1 VTRRLLVA
9 SIGLTVV
16 VLIVLVVPLGLSFA
30 DREREDLLAGVERDA
45 VAIAF
50 YVEDELDPE
59 ATDVGIDVQA
69 VAEGYQQRTGG
80 RVVVVDGLGIS
91 VADSDPPPGSA
102 ASGRDFTSRPEVA
115 TALAGSVS
123 RGTRRSTTLGEGFVF
138 VAVPVA
144 SGGLVDGAVRITY
157 PTGAVDSRVR
167 RNWLVLG
174 GLSAVTLA
182 TAAVISLVLASSVTR
197 PLRRLQA
204 AAVDL
209 GEGDLG
215 ARVPAEPGPPEIRD
229 VATTFNRMAGQLQAL
244 VGAQEQFVADAS
256 HELRT
261 PLTALRLRLEVLQAT
276 DRPDPAGLDAA
287 LAEVA
292 RLARL
297 VEGLLALAR
306 ADRPGAEASGPVPLR
321 AFLLERRDAWA
332 PLAAESGLELAVDV
346 QGEPAALTGADR
358 LAQVV
363 DNLLANALEVAPEG
377 STVGLTAAAVPG
389 GNVEVHIV
397 DAGPGLTTEE
407 RERAFDR
414 FWRRAGGRGT
424 TGGSGIGLAIVRKL
438 VTGDG
443 GDVRLDEAPGGGI
456 DAVARYPAG

>member
-1 VTRRLLVA
+1 MTRRLLIA

-16 VLIVLVVPLGLSFA
+16 VLVVLVVPLGLSFA
-30 DREREDLLAGVERDA
+30 DREREDLLAAVERDA

-50 YVEDELDPE
+50 YIEDELDPE

-69 VAEGYQQRTGG
+69 VADGYEQRTGG
-80 RVVVVDGLGIS
+80 RVVVVDGQGIS
-91 VADSDPPPGSA
+91 VADSEPPPGSA
-102 ASGRDFTSRPEVA
+102 ASGRDFTTRPEVA
-115 TALAGSVS
+115 TALGGSVS

-157 PTGAVDSRVR
+157 PTAAVDARVR

-182 TAAVISLVLASSVTR
+182 TAAVISLVLAASVTR
-197 PLRRLQA
+197 PLRRLQS

-215 ARVPAEPGPPEIRD
+215 TRVPIEQGPPEIRD
-229 VATTFNRMAGQLQAL
+229 VATTFNRMAAQLQAL

-276 DRPDPAGLDAA
+276 ERPDPADLDAA
-287 LAEVA
+287 LAEVG

-297 VEGLLALAR
+297 VESLLTLAR
-306 ADRPGAEASGPVPLR
+306 ADRPGAEAAAPVPLR
-321 AFLLERRDAWA
+321 PFLLDRRDAWA
-332 PLAAESGLELAVDV
+332 PLAAESGVEVTVEV
-346 QGEPAALTGADR
+346 QGEPAAVTGPDR

-377 STVGLTAAAVPG
+377 STVRLAAAAVPG
-389 GNVEVHIV
+389 GKVEVHVV
-397 DAGPGLTTEE
+397 DAGPGLTSEE

-414 FWRRAGGRGT
+414 FWRRPGGRGA

-443 GDVRLDEAPGGGI
+443 GDVRLDEATGGGI
-456 DAVARYPAG
+456 DAVVRLPAG